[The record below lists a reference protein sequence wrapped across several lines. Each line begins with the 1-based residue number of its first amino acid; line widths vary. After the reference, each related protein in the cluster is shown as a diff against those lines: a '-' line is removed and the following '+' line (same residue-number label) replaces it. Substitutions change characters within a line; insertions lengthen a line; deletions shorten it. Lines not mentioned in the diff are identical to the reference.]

1 MWPDCW
7 LGAARIEQ
15 TFDNSPPACY
25 TGGERGRSAVDRTI
39 LHCDLNGFYAS
50 VELRERPDLWEKP
63 VAVCGDPESRH
74 GIILAKNEIAKGF
87 GVKTAETIW
96 QARQKCPGLVLL
108 PAHHDQYRLWS
119 KRVNAI
125 YERYTDLVEPFGIDE
140 SWLDITGSMHLFGGN
155 ARAIADQIRA
165 VVKAETGL
173 TISVGVSFN
182 KVFAKLGSDYRKP
195 DATTVISRENWRE
208 IVWPLPVGSILFAGP
223 AAQKALA
230 QYGIRTLGQLAAADL
245 GLVEGLL
252 GKMGRQLWRC
262 ANGLDDAPVRPQH
275 EKEPVKSVGNS
286 STFPDN
292 LTTRDQVRRGAA
304 RLCDSVAARL
314 RQQGLYCRAVQVGL
328 RDPSFHNIS
337 RQKHLGHSTHLMR
350 ELLEAAMELIDG
362 LWRPPSPI
370 RLISVTAL
378 DLTDT
383 RETYEQTDLFAPDQP
398 ALDERRE
405 RLEQAVDNL
414 RAKYGRQ
421 IISFGEGTAG
431 PLSHEGG
438 EEEPPE
444 LKKP

>member
-1 MWPDCW
+1 MLDWRGK
-7 LGAARIEQ
+7 GAE
-15 TFDNSPPACY
+15 
-25 TGGERGRSAVDRTI
+25 AVDRTI

-50 VELRERPDLWEKP
+50 VELRERPELRDTP

-96 QARQKCPGLVLL
+96 QAQRKCPGLVLL

-119 KRVNAI
+119 QRVNAI
-125 YERYTDLVEPFGIDE
+125 YQRYTDLVEPFGIDE
-140 SWLDITGSMHLFGGN
+140 SWLDITGSMHLFGGD
-155 ARAIADQIRA
+155 AAAIADELRRR
-165 VVKAETGL
+165 VRGELGL
-173 TISVGVSFN
+173 TLSVGVSFN

-431 PLSHEGG
+431 PLSHEG